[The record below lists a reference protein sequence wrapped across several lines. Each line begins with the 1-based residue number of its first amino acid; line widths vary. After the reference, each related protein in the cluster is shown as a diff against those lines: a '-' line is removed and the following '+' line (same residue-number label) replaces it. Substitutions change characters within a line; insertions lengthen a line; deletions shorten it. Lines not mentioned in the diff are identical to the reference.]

1 MYGIFTYITYIM
13 LIFMVNV
20 PVPWIRVWLPLVDFK
35 YSPTSSTTQVWNLLQ
50 FPGGAHVR
58 QSLIVQGGA
67 ISSKGVA
74 SGTGRQSC
82 LGCGKT
88 FSRSVRSVWMI
99 MMILLMAT
107 RNPAI
112 QLRLL
117 VPNWFYTSQLVGTG
131 ISEPSTVAPSIIDQL
146 PKIKTQDPAINIH
159 MVFLIEQSTYCRGF
173 DENSS

>member
-1 MYGIFTYITYIM
+1 MYGIFTYITYIL

-20 PVPWIRVWLPLVDFK
+20 PVPCIRVWLPLVDFK

-74 SGTGRQSC
+74 SGTGRQTC

-88 FSRSVRSVWMI
+88 VSRSVRSVWMI

-107 RNPAI
+107 RNP
-112 QLRLL
+112 
-117 VPNWFYTSQLVGTG
+117 VNSPVEVVSSQLVLYIPTG
-131 ISEPSTVAPSIIDQL
+131 WDW
-146 PKIKTQDPAINIH
+146 D
-159 MVFLIEQSTYCRGF
+159 F
-173 DENSS
+173 